1 MVFVMRILSRRLCA
15 ALAPCVLVVAFLAA
29 TPGEAQMPSDLLVL
43 DADAGSGLNVG
54 AIIDGRRS
62 LDLPSGSRVVLLAAD
77 GQILRLNGPLSGQ
90 PLAEAPLGAT
100 VDPERL
106 RVLSRLMQDRR
117 SEAGVGGPS
126 RSGEET
132 SALPNPWAVNV
143 HRDGPACARPD
154 RIIFWR
160 VNAQAR
166 GRLTIDMN
174 ASGKKAKLPWLGG
187 QALLPVPA
195 SIFRDGR
202 TYRIELDGETSE
214 LTVHIPQISDNSAI
228 DWAVWMAQ
236 VGCKV
241 QALAMIDAMR

>member
-1 MVFVMRILSRRLCA
+1 MIRCMRGLRA
-15 ALAPCVLVVAFLAA
+15 ALGPCALLVAVLTAS
-29 TPGEAQMPSDLLVL
+29 PGGAQISADLLVL
-43 DADAGSGLNVG
+43 DADAESGLDAG
-54 AIIDGRRS
+54 AIIDGRNL
-62 LDLPSGSRVVLLAAD
+62 LDLPSGSEVVLLAAD
-77 GQILRLNGPLSGQ
+77 GKILRLSGPLDG
-90 PLAEAPLGAT
+90 PPMTEPAGGAA

-106 RVLSRLMQDRR
+106 RILSRLIQDRR
-117 SEAGVGGPS
+117 SEAGVGGPV
-126 RSGEET
+126 RSGEVT

-160 VNAQAR
+160 VDAQAR

-174 ASGKKAKLPWLGG
+174 AGGKKARLPWLGG

-195 SIFRDGR
+195 SIFSDGR
-202 TYRIELDGETSE
+202 TYRIDLDGESSE
-214 LTVHIPQISDNSAI
+214 LTVHIPQIAGNSAI